1 MARNG
6 VGSAVTG
13 DNHASGAVGH
23 TGVPGERVDG
33 SIAGNNHA
41 GAILAADIHAA
52 IGVMRLVIAADNG
65 GFIVSNN
72 QMATA
77 VVLPVETVFLGT
89 FNHGGIGVGHVPAGD
104 VQRFAVCGGELP
116 LVVLF

>member
-6 VGSAVTG
+6 VGGAVAG
-13 DNHASGAVGH
+13 DHHAGGTVGH

-52 IGVMRLVIAADNG
+52 IGGMRFAVAGDNRGVIVG
-65 GFIVSNN
+65 NN
-72 QMATA
+72 QIAPA
-77 VVLPVETVFLGT
+77 VVLPVETVFLGA
-89 FNHGGIGVGHVPAGD
+89 FNHGGIGVSHVPAGD
-104 VQRFAVCGGELP
+104 VQRFAVFGGQLP
-116 LVVLF
+116 LVILF